1 MKKYFTLCS
10 MLFIGLFAYANTGGS
25 ARTNLLLSSFSMQTL
40 PQWITYVSTVFIV
53 LIALTVGYQLAVYL
67 KKKNT
72 IIDDGP
78 ANTLVAAVMGLLAF
92 ILAFAFSVTTNRFDT
107 RKGLLLEEVNTIE
120 TLYMRVDLI
129 PEQYQAQ
136 VKKDIIDA
144 LGGVLLHD
152 KQPFLTAKSKQQEE
166 VKSTIY
172 GYVRG
177 DNGRI
182 NTTR

>member
-1 MKKYFTLCS
+1 MDYLCKYCFHRAHCINRWVS
-10 MLFIGLFAYANTGGS
+10 VSSLF
-25 ARTNLLLSSFSMQTL
+25 
-40 PQWITYVSTVFIV
+40 
-53 LIALTVGYQLAVYL
+53 

-120 TLYMRVDLI
+120 TLYMRADLI

-136 VKKDIIDA
+136 VKKI
-144 LGGVLLHD
+144 LL
-152 KQPFLTAKSKQQEE
+152 
-166 VKSTIY
+166 IM
-172 GYVRG
+172 
-177 DNGRI
+177 
-182 NTTR
+182 